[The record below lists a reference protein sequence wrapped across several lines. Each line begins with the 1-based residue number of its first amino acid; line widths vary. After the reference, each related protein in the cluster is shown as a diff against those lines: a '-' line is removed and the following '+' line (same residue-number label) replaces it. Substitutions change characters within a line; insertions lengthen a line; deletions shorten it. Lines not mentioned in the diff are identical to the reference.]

1 MLLNSAFFEM
11 SKTLFG
17 VRIPNSGP
25 LASPENIR
33 RIGLAAEELGFDAIT
48 AHDHVSFGRAE
59 RYHFS
64 VGTAESVDENDR
76 LGRPVNLFYETVAC
90 FSYLA
95 GMTKRIRFIPAAWVL
110 AWRHPV
116 LLARQACTLYEL
128 SGGRV
133 TICVTLGN
141 FKPDF
146 ASMQVPWKLK
156 GRIMNEYLDA
166 LKHILND
173 VTTVSFRGDSISIS
187 DLDFNPRSKSI
198 PIWVA
203 GTSSK
208 SYQRIAKYAVGWL
221 GGGESPEDYERSLP
235 QLSEELKKCNR
246 SLTEIEV
253 GRQTFLRIGNSFDE
267 AYKEAFHTMA
277 GFYGGKE
284 FEGESDALTRKA
296 TKNSFVGTPSDIINV
311 TQRYLNAGVKF
322 HDARL
327 VAGNI
332 DEALRMM
339 TTFSKEVIPSF
350 R

>member
-1 MLLNSAFFEM
+1 MPRVQ
-11 SKTLFG
+11 FG

-95 GMTKRIRFIPAAWVL
+95 GMTRKIRFIPAAWVL
-110 AWRHPV
+110 PWRHPV

-166 LKHILND
+166 LKHILNEE
-173 VTTVSFRGDSISIS
+173 TTVSFNGNSINIA
-187 DLDFNPRSKSI
+187 DLDFNPRSKDI

-208 SYQRIAKYAVGWL
+208 AFPRIAKYALGWL
-221 GGGESPEDYERSLP
+221 GGGESPEDYEKSLP
-235 QLSEELKKCNR
+235 QLSEELRQYNR
-246 SLTEIEV
+246 SLSEIDV
-253 GRQTFLRIGNSFDE
+253 ARQTFLRIGKSYEE
-267 AYKEAFHTMA
+267 AYKEAFKTMA

-284 FEGESDALTRKA
+284 FEGESEALIRKA
-296 TKNSFVGTPSDIINV
+296 TKNSFVGTPSDIIKV
-311 TQRYLNAGVKF
+311 TQRYLDVGVKF

-327 VAGNI
+327 VAGSL
-332 DEALRMM
+332 DEALRFMAA
-339 TTFSKEVIPSF
+339 FSKEVIGSF

>member
-1 MLLNSAFFEM
+1 MT
-11 SKTLFG
+11 KVLFG
-17 VRIPNSGP
+17 IRIPNSGP

-33 RIGLAAEELGFDAIT
+33 KVGLAAEELGFDAIT

-76 LGRPVNLFYETVAC
+76 LGRPVSLFYETMTS

-116 LLARQACTLYEL
+116 LLAKQASTLYEL
-128 SGGRV
+128 SGGRM
-133 TICVTLGN
+133 TLCVTLGN

-146 ASMQVPWKLK
+146 GSMNVPWKLK
-156 GRIMNEYLDA
+156 GPIMNEYLEA

-173 VTTVSFRGDSISIS
+173 ETTLSFKGNFISIS
-187 DLDFNPRSKSI
+187 DLDFNPRPKNV
-198 PIWVA
+198 PIWIG

-208 SYQRIAKYAVGWL
+208 AYQRIAKYAVGWL
-221 GGGESPEDYERSLP
+221 GGGESPEDYQKSLLE
-235 QLSEELKKCNR
+235 LSDELKKYSR
-246 SLTEIEV
+246 SLSEIDV
-253 GRQTFLRIGNSFDE
+253 GRQTFLRIGKSVDE
-267 AYKEAFHTMA
+267 AFREAFKTVV

-284 FEGESDALTRKA
+284 FEGESEALVRKA
-296 TKNSFVGTPSDIINV
+296 TKNSFVGTPSDIVKV
-311 TQRYLNAGVKF
+311 TQRFLDVGVRF
-322 HDARL
+322 HDVRL

-332 DEALRMM
+332 DEALGLMRI
-339 TTFSKEVIPSF
+339 FSREVIGSF